1 MEDDPQSVL
10 RNRANRET
18 TIDETSQ
25 HPEVVHLIDSLVQES
40 FRRQALC
47 ESNRFI
53 ARSGIIED
61 GVAESGENGV
71 SLLIEKDVLAD
82 QISVNAAILV
92 KIAQGSNEL
101 RNDVFHMRL
110 VEMTKGLQHGEEIA
124 SRTEVC

>member
-10 RNRANRET
+10 RYRANRET
-18 TIDETSQ
+18 TIGETSQ

-101 RNDVFHMRL
+101 RNDEFHMRL

>member
-1 MEDDPQSVL
+1 MEDDPQSAL
-10 RNRANRET
+10 RNRTNGET

-25 HPEVVHLIDSLVQES
+25 HPEVVHLIDSLV
-40 FRRQALC
+40 QALC

-71 SLLIEKDVLAD
+71 SLLIEKDILAD
-82 QISVNAAILV
+82 QIPMNAAILV

-101 RNDVFHMRL
+101 WNDEFHMRL